1 MTRHVENPYFDP
13 CYWDNEKNLVKTNY
27 LDSRFVFIPNAD
39 NLYDELHNTLQ
50 SFPEKKHA
58 KLSMDEP
65 NTNWKF
71 LDCYLVTEMKKS
83 GQIY

>member
-27 LDSRFVFIPNAD
+27 LDSRFVLIPNAD

-50 SFPEKKHA
+50 SLPEKNM
-58 KLSMDEP
+58 LNCLWMS
-65 NTNWKF
+65 
-71 LDCYLVTEMKKS
+71 
-83 GQIY
+83 QIPIGNFWIVI

>member
-50 SFPEKKHA
+50 SLPEKNM
-58 KLSMDEP
+58 L
-65 NTNWKF
+65 NC
-71 LDCYLVTEMKKS
+71 L
-83 GQIY
+83 